1 MFCPRCGTWNPEG
14 TLHCKLCGEGLQPGV
29 AAIDPALRPA
39 HDAAAQVMELP
50 VYGGF
55 WRRFAGV
62 SLDTLVLF
70 FPLAT
75 LRVLMGLD
83 MTGEWQPDSTA
94 WWISCWIELALSWLY
109 GALMIS
115 GQARGTLGM
124 QVMGLHV
131 TRLHGER
138 VSFGRAT
145 GRYMA
150 QFLTVLT
157 LGVGFLMQVFTRRRQ
172 TLHDLV
178 SGTVVVR
185 TRSERAPATAPAW
198 GSGR

>member
-14 TLHCKLCGEGLQPGV
+14 SLHCKLCGEGLQPGV
-29 AAIDPALRPA
+29 AAIDPSWRSA
-39 HDAAAQVMELP
+39 HEAAAQREEVP

-62 SLDTLVLF
+62 TLDSLVMF

-83 MTGEWQPDSTA
+83 MMGEWKPDSTV
-94 WWISCWIELALSWLY
+94 WWIASWIEVLLSWLY

-115 GQARGTLGM
+115 GTARGTLGM
-124 QVMGLHV
+124 QVMDLHV

-145 GRYMA
+145 ARYMA

-157 LGVGFLMQVFTRRRQ
+157 LGVGFLMQVFTHRRQ

-185 TRSERAPATAPAW
+185 TRGERGPTPAPAW
-198 GSGR
+198 STGR

>member
-14 TLHCKLCGEGLQPGV
+14 SLHCKLCGEGLQTGV
-29 AAIDPALRPA
+29 AAIDPAWRAAHETAALREE
-39 HDAAAQVMELP
+39 VP

-55 WRRFAGV
+55 WRRLIGLT
-62 SLDTLVLF
+62 LDSLVLF

-75 LRVLMGLD
+75 FRVFLGLD
-83 MTGEWQPDSTA
+83 MMGEWKPDSTA
-94 WWISCWIELALSWLY
+94 WWIASWVEVVLCWLY
-109 GALMIS
+109 GAWMIS
-115 GQARGTLGM
+115 GPARGTLGM
-124 QVMGLHV
+124 QVMDLQV

-145 GRYMA
+145 ARYLA
-150 QFLTVLT
+150 QFLSALT
-157 LGVGFLMQVFTRRRQ
+157 LMVGYLMQVFTRRRQ

-185 TRSERAPATAPAW
+185 TRGERAPAPAPAW
-198 GSGR
+198 SGGR